1 MPVYSGN
8 SHVEMDRQIFTR
20 LSPGIDNPDAHFFS
34 VACFTVSIK
43 IVFTAPTL
51 AAADRSNN
59 AKPIV
64 KKHTSREVC
73 AYGVCACSRD
83 ERPEKNEIARMKAR
97 KSAKEGYGA

>member
-1 MPVYSGN
+1 MPAYSGN

-73 AYGVCACSRD
+73 AQWRVCVLAGR
-83 ERPEKNEIARMKAR
+83 
-97 KSAKEGYGA
+97 